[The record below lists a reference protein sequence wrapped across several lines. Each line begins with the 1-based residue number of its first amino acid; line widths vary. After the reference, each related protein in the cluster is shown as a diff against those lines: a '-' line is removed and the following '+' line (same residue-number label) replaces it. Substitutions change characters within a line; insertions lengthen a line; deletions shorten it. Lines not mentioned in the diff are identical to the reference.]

1 MLRFTSWSRT
11 WRSPGLC
18 PGSCPPSCPGA
29 CSAMSTVWLTYDEL
43 AERLGIERESAR
55 QHVKRKH
62 WARQKG
68 NDGRVRIGVPEEA
81 LSARSEPDTEDDTA
95 PVQAPAHAP
104 VQAPGVT
111 AVLTRHI
118 ERLETQLE
126 EALKRAEERDELVIQ
141 RDTARAE
148 RDIATTQ
155 VEALRAALAAAERDR
170 DRWHDVA
177 TAPKPEPQQAAP
189 VERRSWWR
197 RLAG

>member
-1 MLRFTSWSRT
+1 
-11 WRSPGLC
+11 
-18 PGSCPPSCPGA
+18 
-29 CSAMSTVWLTYDEL
+29 MSTVWLTYDEL

-68 NDGRVRIGVPEEA
+68 NDGKVRIGVPEEV
-81 LSARSEPDTEDDTA
+81 LSAKSEPDTEGGTE
-95 PVQAPAHAP
+95 PVQAP
-104 VQAPGVT
+104 VQPLIQDPGVT

-126 EALKRAEERDELVIQ
+126 EALKRAVERDELMTQ
-141 RDTARAE
+141 RDEARAE

-155 VEALRAALAAAERDR
+155 VEALRAALTAAERDR
-170 DRWHDVA
+170 DRWHEVA
-177 TAPKPEPQQAAP
+177 TTKPEQIAP
-189 VERRSWWR
+189 VERKPWWR